1 MGSPA
6 NLPEAKFPPKA
17 GPNAHRASA
26 ARPSMLGADRRTLG
40 LVLVRLLPSPTS
52 ETLDDRNVDVLF
64 NDRLVACG

>member
-1 MGSPA
+1 
-6 NLPEAKFPPKA
+6 
-17 GPNAHRASA
+17 
-26 ARPSMLGADRRTLG
+26 MLGADRRTLG